1 MRPIILFVGETI
13 TPEEAKKICEEAYEQ
28 GYNDGLRAAK
38 PTFVPH
44 EWTVTNG
51 KDITTRMYDVKTTP
65 YYTGTEITA
74 CSSEL

>member
-28 GYNDGLRAAK
+28 GYRDGLRAAK

-51 KDITTRMYDVKTTP
+51 KDIVYRSDVKTTP

-74 CSSEL
+74 SSSEL

>member
-38 PTFVPH
+38 PTFAPH
-44 EWTVTNG
+44 DWTITNG
-51 KDITTRMYDVKTTP
+51 KDIIYRNDVKTTP
-65 YYTGTEITA
+65 YYTGTEIA
-74 CSSEL
+74 AGSSEL